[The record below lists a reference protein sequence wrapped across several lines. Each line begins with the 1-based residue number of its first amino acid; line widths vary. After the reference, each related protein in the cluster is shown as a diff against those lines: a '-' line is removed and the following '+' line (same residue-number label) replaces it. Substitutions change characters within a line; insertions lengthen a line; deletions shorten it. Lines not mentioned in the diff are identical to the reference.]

1 MNFKELL
8 NKLKK
13 KWIVV
18 AIFVTLFIIVNR
30 LSYFYRMD
38 NGENFA
44 FHIMGAINNLFNL
57 KIMFSFNP
65 IDVII
70 GITVVGAVYY
80 YLWLKGKKK
89 KVKTR
94 KDEEYGSARWGTDE
108 EIKDYIDPVDDQ
120 NILLTKTE
128 SLTMESRP
136 KKWQTARNKNI
147 LVIGGSGAGK
157 TRGFVKPNLM
167 QMHSSY
173 VVTDPKGQIL
183 EECGKM
189 LKRGAV
195 KLVRDVNNR
204 VVKDKNGKVQIV
216 KDKNGKPEREP
227 YEIKVLNL
235 INFNKSMHYNPFA
248 YIKCE
253 NDIMKLVNTIIIN
266 TKGEGDKAGEDFWVK
281 AERLLYMAYIGL
293 IWYEAPK
300 SEQNFETLLM
310 LINMSETREEDE
322 NFKNAVDLK
331 FEDLEKEN
339 ANHFA
344 VLQYKKY
351 KLAAGKTA
359 KSILIS
365 CGARLAPFDIKEVR
379 DLVSY
384 DDMELDLVGDRLT
397 ALFVIIPDTDSTFNF
412 IVAMMYTQLF
422 NLLCTRAD
430 DVHHGRLPYHVRCLL
445 DEFANIGSIPQ
456 FEKLIATIRSREI
469 SACIILQAKSQLK
482 AIYKDH
488 TDTIVGNCDT
498 TLFLGGQEKTTLKD
512 LNETLGKETIELF
525 NIGKSFSQTKSS
537 SINYQK
543 LGRDLMTVDEIS
555 IMPNDK
561 CILQIRGLRPFYSY
575 KYDIVKHK
583 RYKLLADFNEKNRY
597 DVIKDIKKEVN
608 LEEMI
613 ARVEE
618 RNKRRKNDH

>member
-1 MNFKELL
+1 MKFNLKQFLE
-8 NKLKK
+8 KLKE
-13 KWIVV
+13 KWISV
-18 AIFVTLFIIVNR
+18 AIYVTLFIIANR
-30 LSYFYRMD
+30 LCYFYRID
-38 NGENFA
+38 DGENFA
-44 FHIMGAINNLFNL
+44 FHIMGAINNLFNTSIL
-57 KIMFSFNP
+57 ISLNKW
-65 IDVII
+65 DLII
-70 GITVVGAVYY
+70 SAVTVALIYY
-80 YLWLKGKKK
+80 YISLKGKKK
-89 KVKTR
+89 KIRTR
-94 KDEEYGSARWGTDE
+94 KGEEYGSAKWGTKED
-108 EIKDYIDPVDDQ
+108 IRPYIDPVDDQ
-120 NILLTKTE
+120 NVLLTETE
-128 SLTMESRP
+128 SITMENQP
-136 KKWQTARNKNI
+136 KDWKTARNKNI
-147 LVIGGSGAGK
+147 LVIGGSGSGK

-183 EECGKM
+183 VECGKM

-195 KLVRDVNNR
+195 KLVRDEENKLI
-204 VVKDKNGKVQIV
+204 KDKNGRVQIV
-216 KDKNGKPEREP
+216 YDKNGKPEREP
-227 YEIKVLNL
+227 YKIKVLNL
-235 INFNKSMHYNPFA
+235 INFSKSMHYNPFA
-248 YIKCE
+248 YINSE
-253 NDIMKLVNTIIIN
+253 NDIMKLVNTIMVN
-266 TKGEGDKAGEDFWVK
+266 TKGEGEKAGDDFWTK

-293 IWYEAPK
+293 IYYEAPK

-339 ANHFA
+339 PHHFA

-384 DDMELDLVGDRLT
+384 DEMELDLIGDRLT
-397 ALFVIIPDTDSTFNF
+397 ALFVIIPDTDNTFNF

-430 DVHHGRLPYHVRCLL
+430 DVHNGKLPYHVRCLL

-469 SACIILQAKSQLK
+469 SASIILQAQSQLK

-498 TLFLGGQEKTTLKD
+498 TLFLGGKEKTTLKD
-512 LNETLGKETIELF
+512 LSDALGKETIELF
-525 NIGKSFSQTKSS
+525 NTGKSFSQTKSS

-543 LGRDLMTVDEIS
+543 TGRDLMTFDEIS
-555 IMPNDK
+555 VMPNDR
-561 CILQIRGLRPFYSY
+561 CILQIRGLRPFYS
-575 KYDIVKHK
+575 KKVDIVKHK
-583 RYKLLADFNEKNRY
+583 RYKLLSDYDKKNRY
-597 DVIKDIKKEVN
+597 DVTKELDKVKN
-608 LEEMI
+608 LEKII
-613 ARVEE
+613 ANLE
-618 RNKRRKNDH
+618 KRKIK

>member
-1 MNFKELL
+1 MKFYSKKFSK
-8 NKLKK
+8 KLKE
-13 KWIVV
+13 KWISV
-18 AIFVTLFIIVNR
+18 AIYVTLFIIANR
-30 LSYFYRMD
+30 LCYFYRID
-38 NGENFA
+38 DGENFA
-44 FHIMGAINNLFNL
+44 FHIMGAINNLFNTSIL
-57 KIMFSFNP
+57 ISLNKW
-65 IDVII
+65 DLII
-70 GITVVGAVYY
+70 SAVTVALIYY
-80 YLWLKGKKK
+80 YISLKGKKK
-89 KVKTR
+89 KIRTR
-94 KDEEYGSARWGTDE
+94 KGEEYGSAKWGTKED
-108 EIKDYIDPVDDQ
+108 IRPYIDPVDDQ
-120 NILLTKTE
+120 NVLLTETE
-128 SLTMESRP
+128 SITMENQP
-136 KKWQTARNKNI
+136 KDWKTARNKNI
-147 LVIGGSGAGK
+147 LVIGGSGSGK

-183 EECGKM
+183 VECGKM

-195 KLVRDVNNR
+195 KLVRDEENKLI
-204 VVKDKNGKVQIV
+204 KDKNGKVQIV
-216 KDKNGKPEREP
+216 YDKNGKPEREP
-227 YEIKVLNL
+227 YKIKVLNL
-235 INFNKSMHYNPFA
+235 INFSKSMHYNPFA
-248 YIKCE
+248 YISSE
-253 NDIMKLVNTIIIN
+253 NDIMKLVNTIMVN
-266 TKGEGDKAGEDFWVK
+266 TKGEGEKAGDDFWTK

-293 IWYEAPK
+293 IYYEAPK

-339 ANHFA
+339 PHHFA

-384 DDMELDLVGDRLT
+384 DEMELDLIGDRLT

-412 IVAMMYTQLF
+412 IVAMMYTQMF

-430 DVHHGRLPYHVRCLL
+430 DVHNGKLPYHVRCLL

-469 SACIILQAKSQLK
+469 SASIILQAQSQLK

-498 TLFLGGQEKTTLKD
+498 TLFLGGKEKTTLKD
-512 LNETLGKETIELF
+512 LSDALGKETIELF
-525 NIGKSFSQTKSS
+525 NTGKSFSQTKSS

-543 LGRDLMTVDEIS
+543 TGRDLMTFDEIS
-555 IMPNDK
+555 VMENDM
-561 CILQIRGLRPFYSY
+561 CILQIRGLRPFFS
-575 KYDIVKHK
+575 KKVNIVKHK
-583 RYKLLADFNEKNRY
+583 RYKLLSDYDKKNRY
-597 DVIKDIKKEVN
+597 DVTKELNKVKN
-608 LEEMI
+608 LEKII
-613 ARVEE
+613 ANLE
-618 RNKRRKNDH
+618 KRKMK

>member
-1 MNFKELL
+1 MKFDSKKFSE
-8 NKLKK
+8 KLKE
-13 KWIVV
+13 KWISV
-18 AIFVTLFIIVNR
+18 AIFVTLFIIANR
-30 LSYFYRMD
+30 LCYFYRID
-38 NGENFA
+38 DGENFA
-44 FHIMGAINNLFNL
+44 FHIMGAINNLFNTSIL
-57 KIMFSFNP
+57 ISLNKW
-65 IDVII
+65 DLII
-70 GITVVGAVYY
+70 SAVTVALIYY
-80 YLWLKGKKK
+80 YISLKGKKK
-89 KVKTR
+89 KIRTR
-94 KDEEYGSARWGTDE
+94 KGEEYGSAKWGTKED
-108 EIKDYIDPVDDQ
+108 IRPYIDPVDDQ
-120 NILLTKTE
+120 NVLLTETE
-128 SLTMESRP
+128 SITMENQP
-136 KKWQTARNKNI
+136 KNWKTARNKNI
-147 LVIGGSGAGK
+147 LVIGGSGSGK

-183 EECGKM
+183 VECGKM

-195 KLVRDVNNR
+195 KLVRDEENKLI
-204 VVKDKNGKVQIV
+204 KDKNGKVQIV
-216 KDKNGKPEREP
+216 YDKNGKPEREP
-227 YEIKVLNL
+227 YKIKVLNL
-235 INFNKSMHYNPFA
+235 INFSKSMHYNPFA
-248 YIKCE
+248 YISSE
-253 NDIMKLVNTIIIN
+253 NDIMKLVNTIMVN
-266 TKGEGDKAGEDFWVK
+266 TKGEGEKAGDDFWTK

-293 IWYEAPK
+293 IYYEAPK

-339 ANHFA
+339 PHHFA

-384 DDMELDLVGDRLT
+384 DEMELDLIGDRLT

-412 IVAMMYTQLF
+412 IVAMMYTQMF

-430 DVHHGRLPYHVRCLL
+430 DVHNGKLPYHVRCLL

-469 SACIILQAKSQLK
+469 SASIILQAQSQLK

-498 TLFLGGQEKTTLKD
+498 TLFLGGKEKTTLKD
-512 LNETLGKETIELF
+512 LSDALGKETIELF
-525 NIGKSFSQTKSS
+525 NTGKSFSQTKSS

-543 LGRDLMTVDEIS
+543 TGRDLMTFDEIS
-555 IMPNDK
+555 VMPNDR
-561 CILQIRGLRPFYSY
+561 CILQIRGLRPFYS
-575 KYDIVKHK
+575 KKVDIVKHK
-583 RYKLLADFNEKNRY
+583 RYKLLSDYDKKNRY
-597 DVIKDIKKEVN
+597 DVTKELNKVKN
-608 LEEMI
+608 LEKIIENL
-613 ARVEE
+613 E
-618 RNKRRKNDH
+618 KRKIK

>member
-1 MNFKELL
+1 MKFDSKKFSE
-8 NKLKK
+8 KLKE
-13 KWIVV
+13 KWISV
-18 AIFVTLFIIVNR
+18 AIYVTLFIIANR
-30 LSYFYRMD
+30 LCYFYRID
-38 NGENFA
+38 DGENFA
-44 FHIMGAINNLFNL
+44 FHIMGAINNLFNTSIL
-57 KIMFSFNP
+57 ISLNKW
-65 IDVII
+65 DLII
-70 GITVVGAVYY
+70 SAVTVALIYY
-80 YLWLKGKKK
+80 YISLKGKKK
-89 KVKTR
+89 KIRTR
-94 KDEEYGSARWGTDE
+94 KGEEYGSAKWGTKED
-108 EIKDYIDPVDDQ
+108 IKPYIDPVDDQ
-120 NILLTKTE
+120 NVLLTETE
-128 SLTMESRP
+128 SITMENQP
-136 KKWQTARNKNI
+136 KDWKTARNKNI
-147 LVIGGSGAGK
+147 LVIGGSGSGK

-183 EECGKM
+183 VECGKM

-195 KLVRDVNNR
+195 KLVRDEENKLI
-204 VVKDKNGKVQIV
+204 KDKSGKVQIV
-216 KDKNGKPEREP
+216 YDKNGKPEREP
-227 YEIKVLNL
+227 YKIKVLNL
-235 INFNKSMHYNPFA
+235 INFSKSMHYNPFA
-248 YIKCE
+248 YINSE
-253 NDIMKLVNTIIIN
+253 NDIMKLVNTIMVN
-266 TKGEGDKAGEDFWVK
+266 TKGEGEKAGEDFWTK

-293 IWYEAPK
+293 IYYEAPK

-339 ANHFA
+339 PHHFA

-384 DDMELDLVGDRLT
+384 DEMELDLIGDRLT

-412 IVAMMYTQLF
+412 IVAMMYTQMF

-430 DVHHGRLPYHVRCLL
+430 DVHNGKLPYHVRCLL

-469 SACIILQAKSQLK
+469 SASIILQAQSQLK

-498 TLFLGGQEKTTLKD
+498 TLFLGGKEKTTLKD
-512 LNETLGKETIELF
+512 LSDALGKETIELF
-525 NIGKSFSQTKSS
+525 NTGKSFSQTKSS

-543 LGRDLMTVDEIS
+543 TGRDLMTFDEIS
-555 IMPNDK
+555 VMPNDR
-561 CILQIRGLRPFYSY
+561 CILQIRGLRPFYS
-575 KYDIVKHK
+575 KKVDIVKHK
-583 RYKLLADFNEKNRY
+583 RYKLLSDYDKKNRY
-597 DVIKDIKKEVN
+597 DVTKELDKVKN
-608 LEEMI
+608 LEKIIENL
-613 ARVEE
+613 E
-618 RNKRRKNDH
+618 KRKK